1 MPGLHGGVSQRSHV
15 SSVPCPLA
23 EPCVCVYC
31 VCQVSLCLQPLV
43 GGVHGTLLC
52 FAQWPSLVSQT
63 FPLIFHRL
71 IRTAEARNF

>member
-1 MPGLHGGVSQRSHV
+1 
-15 SSVPCPLA
+15 
-23 EPCVCVYC
+23 

>member
-1 MPGLHGGVSQRSHV
+1 MPCLHWHASGIPVCKPSLGLWL
-15 SSVPCPLA
+15 CAL
-23 EPCVCVYC
+23 CVCC

-43 GGVHGTLLC
+43 GGVHGTLVC